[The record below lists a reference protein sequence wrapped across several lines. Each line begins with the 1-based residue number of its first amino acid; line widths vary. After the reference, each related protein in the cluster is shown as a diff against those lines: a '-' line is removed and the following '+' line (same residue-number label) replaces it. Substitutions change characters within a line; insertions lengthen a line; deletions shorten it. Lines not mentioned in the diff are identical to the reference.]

1 MTCFSYRLGILGF
14 SGSPGIQQNAALL
27 DHRSVVEWVRDN
39 IAGFGGDPS
48 RIVIFGQSAGGSA
61 VDYYSFAWEKDP
73 IVSGLISHSGT
84 SLSFNPNT
92 VEYAQR
98 IWYNVSQAIGC
109 GGPTD
114 DAPAVLVCVRAANV
128 TTVMAAA
135 AKVPALPTIALAPAT
150 FHPTVDNITVFGN
163 YEELSASGAF
173 AKIPFLVGNTDFEAG
188 W

>member
-1 MTCFSYRLGILGF
+1 M
-14 SGSPGIQQNAALL
+14 
-27 DHRSVVEWVRDN
+27 
-39 IAGFGGDPS
+39 
-48 RIVIFGQSAGGSA
+48 
-61 VDYYSFAWEKDP
+61 
-73 IVSGLISHSGT
+73 SGLISHSGT

-109 GGPTD
+109 GGPND
-114 DAPAVLVCVRAANV
+114 DAAAVLVCVRAANV

-135 AKVPALPTIALAPAT
+135 AKVPALPTIALAQAT
-150 FHPTVDNITVFGN
+150 FHPTIDNITVFGN

-173 AKIPFLVGNTDFEAG
+173 AKIPYLVGNTDFEAG